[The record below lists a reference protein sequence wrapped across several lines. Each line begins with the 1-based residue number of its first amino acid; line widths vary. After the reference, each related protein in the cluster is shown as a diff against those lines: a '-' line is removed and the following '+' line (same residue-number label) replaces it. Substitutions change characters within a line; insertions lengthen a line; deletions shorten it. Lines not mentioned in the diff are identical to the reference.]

1 MSERLSL
8 MRFICAGAGAF
19 RVRFRFISVL
29 TLYKTEELFMTGK
42 NRIIYGSK
50 KKRIQIFIGIV
61 VKYGNLC
68 SILQGNCGIEND
80 FMTKCI

>member
-50 KKRIQIFIGIV
+50 KKGFKFSLELSFNMEICVRFCKGIAV
-61 VKYGNLC
+61 LKM
-68 SILQGNCGIEND
+68 IL
-80 FMTKCI
+80 